1 MKTEKIREINFI
13 VVQIKVE
20 NPFNKNTILCN
31 NLANAMFKMQ
41 LKVVPKMVDEI
52 DVPACKTADQVG

>member
-1 MKTEKIREINFI
+1 MKSTLT
-13 VVQIKVE
+13 VLQIKVKKS
-20 NPFNKNTILCN
+20 PQQTTILCN